1 MQKGIF
7 LHTIFLNGRDD
18 ALRIFFLKQ
27 RTQLINRITCIH
39 KNIKDIIPV
48 TTIRIYSKPKTTFE
62 YQMHYT
68 IISNQSK
75 PF

>member
-27 RTQLINRITCIH
+27 RTQLILGFTEKFVEDRVNNHLLEET
-39 KNIKDIIPV
+39 KNN
-48 TTIRIYSKPKTTFE
+48 S
-62 YQMHYT
+62 
-68 IISNQSK
+68 
-75 PF
+75 